1 MTRTTR
7 HVLLA
12 GIAIFAGACAEAL
25 TSSFGTQM
33 LDAAF
38 NTTPLGFESAVSSF
52 AGSGAMGM
60 PFLPGD
66 RSENRGANFLG
77 GGHDFMGGGF
87 GIEMLGGEL
96 GGPPPFERG
105 GPNATSASCTYNAT
119 SGVNTCTDTHNGVTV
134 TRTIVYK
141 TAAGTAQAKQDS
153 TTNSIATHVDATGT
167 LTRRNG
173 ATTNVANSSDRLV
186 TGLAAGSTQRTVNG
200 TSKGNETS
208 TGKDTAGTFTV
219 VRAIGDTTSGVV
231 IPVAGGKQSYPT
243 AGKVIRQMTVTV
255 TYTGKTPVVSTRRE
269 VITYDGSAT
278 ATETIN
284 HNGTTKTCT
293 IPLPRG
299 RPNCG

>member
-12 GIAIFAGACAEAL
+12 GIAIFAGACAEAV
-25 TSSFGTQM
+25 TSWVGTEM
-33 LDAAF
+33 VDGAF
-38 NTTPLGFESAVSSF
+38 NARPRGLESAVGSF
-52 AGSGAMGM
+52 GGSGAMGM

-66 RSENRGANFLG
+66 RSENHGANFLG

-119 SGVNTCTDTHNGVTV
+119 SGANTCTDTHNGVTV

-153 TTNSIATHVDATGT
+153 TTNSIATHVDATPT

-186 TGLAAGSTQRTVNG
+186 TGLAVGSTQRTVNG

-208 TGKDTAGTFTV
+208 TGKDTAGPFTV
-219 VRAIGDTTSGVV
+219 GRAIRDTTR
-231 IPVAGGKQSYPT
+231 GGLLPG
-243 AGKVIRQMTVTV
+243 AHGK
-255 TYTGKTPVVSTRRE
+255 K
-269 VITYDGSAT
+269 
-278 ATETIN
+278 
-284 HNGTTKTCT
+284 K
-293 IPLPRG
+293 
-299 RPNCG
+299 